1 MSKDDVF
8 ISRIEG
14 AKIVVETA
22 DGVEEY
28 DAKFLV
34 AALLVFI
41 GRSSGSIDS
50 QESDKMIELIGEHFQ
65 IPGAE
70 ALEVITQA
78 MHELDDNP
86 QLIEAV
92 LELEST
98 FSGPEKVAMA
108 VMSLKVIAADG
119 RREFAEMEQ
128 FKEAM
133 EALQITPDL
142 VTDAFDQYFKE
153 TMPELGS

>member
-1 MSKDDVF
+1 MSKEDVF

-14 AKIVVETA
+14 AKLVVDTA
-22 DGVEEY
+22 DGEEEY

-34 AALLVFI
+34 AALLVYI

-50 QESDKMIELIGEHFQ
+50 QESDKMIELLGEHFR

-70 ALEVITQA
+70 ALEVITHA
-78 MHELDDNP
+78 MHELDDKP

-98 FSGPEKVAMA
+98 SAAPEKEAMA
-108 VMSLKVIAADG
+108 IMSLKVIAADG

-128 FKEAM
+128 FKQAM
-133 EALQITPDL
+133 EALQISPEI
-142 VTDAFDQYFKE
+142 VRKAFNQFFTE
-153 TMPELGS
+153 TMPDLGS

>member
-1 MSKDDVF
+1 MSEEDVF

-14 AKIVVETA
+14 AKLVVETA

-28 DAKFLV
+28 DSKFLV
-34 AALLVFI
+34 AALLVYI
-41 GRSSGSIDS
+41 ARSSGHIDS

-70 ALEVITQA
+70 ALEIITHA
-78 MHELDDNP
+78 MHEMDDKP

-98 FSGPEKVAMA
+98 FSDPEKEAMA
-108 VMSLKVIAADG
+108 VMALKVIAADG

-128 FKEAM
+128 FKQAM
-133 EALQITPDL
+133 EALQISPEI
-142 VTDAFDQYFKE
+142 VNKAFNQFFTE
-153 TMPELGS
+153 TMPDLGN

>member
-1 MSKDDVF
+1 MSKEDVF

-14 AKIVVETA
+14 AKLVVDTA
-22 DGVEEY
+22 DGEEEY

-34 AALLVFI
+34 AALLVYI

-50 QESDKMIELIGEHFQ
+50 QESDKMIELIGAHFR

-70 ALEVITQA
+70 ALEVITHA
-78 MHELDDNP
+78 MHELDDKP

-98 FSGPEKVAMA
+98 FSDPEKEAMA
-108 VMSLKVIAADG
+108 IMSLKVIAADG

-128 FKEAM
+128 FKQAM
-133 EALQITPDL
+133 EALQISPEI
-142 VTDAFDQYFKE
+142 VRKAFNQFFTE
-153 TMPELGS
+153 TMPGLES

>member
-1 MSKDDVF
+1 MSKEDVF

-14 AKIVVETA
+14 AKLFVDTA

-34 AALLVFI
+34 AALLVYI
-41 GRSSGSIDS
+41 GRSSGNIDTE
-50 QESDKMIELIGEHFQ
+50 ESDKMIELIGDHFR

-70 ALEVITQA
+70 ALEVITHA
-78 MHELDDNP
+78 MHEMDDKP

-98 FSGPEKVAMA
+98 FSDPEKEAMA
-108 VMSLKVIAADG
+108 IMSLKVIAADG

-128 FKEAM
+128 FKQAM
-133 EALQITPDL
+133 EALQISPEI
-142 VTDAFDQYFKE
+142 VTRAFNQFFKE
-153 TMPELGS
+153 TMPDLGS